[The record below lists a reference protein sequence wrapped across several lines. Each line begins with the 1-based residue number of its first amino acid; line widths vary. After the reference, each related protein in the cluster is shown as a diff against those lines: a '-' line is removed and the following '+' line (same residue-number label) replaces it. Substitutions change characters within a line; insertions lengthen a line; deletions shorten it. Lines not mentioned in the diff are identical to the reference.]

1 MIVFMELSFGG
12 GSISTKSA
20 RLAFDGAQ
28 CVMGA
33 ERTMKHLK
41 HIVRATM
48 VTTDFLPLMR
58 VSFFEWIFETTFE
71 TTHW

>member
-1 MIVFMELSFGG
+1 MIYIRGIKFWWRFHF
-12 GSISTKSA
+12 KKRSA

-41 HIVRATM
+41 HIIRATM
-48 VTTDFLPLMR
+48 ATMDFLPLMR
-58 VSFFEWIFETTFE
+58 VSFFEWTFETTF
-71 TTHW
+71 

>member
-1 MIVFMELSFGG
+1 MELTFGG
-12 GSISTKSA
+12 GSISKKSA

-48 VTTDFLPLMR
+48 GSLPLMR

-71 TTHW
+71 TTHG